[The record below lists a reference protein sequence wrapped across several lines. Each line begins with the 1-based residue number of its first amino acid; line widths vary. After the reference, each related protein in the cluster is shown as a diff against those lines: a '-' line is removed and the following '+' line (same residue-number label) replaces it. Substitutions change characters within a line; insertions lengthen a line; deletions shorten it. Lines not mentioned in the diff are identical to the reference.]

1 MVTTNQNSIIE
12 HRQKKRERNP
22 NITLKIVIKSQ
33 GKSAKE
39 RGASGKRNKVTTI
52 TTFSELWQFESNQD

>member
-39 RGASGKRNKVTTI
+39 EERKKKRNTKRTP
-52 TTFSELWQFESNQD
+52 NQLTKWK

>member
-39 RGASGKRNKVTTI
+39 EERKKKRNTKRTP
-52 TTFSELWQFESNQD
+52 NQLTK